1 MWALSLALYVKSG
14 RTPWVVNGIQ
24 PDTAFAGI
32 GYSVMNGPSGSNV
45 VVGCSHIYSSDGRG
59 MKYKLSKIQDYSFD
73 RKKNPYLSEEEAI
86 GSVSISKNC
95 STNLFLNYR
104 SGSLFTNV
112 HLSGERKS
120 KDWWKA
126 CHLQELRI

>member
-59 MKYKLSKIQDYSFD
+59 MKYKLSKIQNYSFC
-73 RKKNPYLSEEEAI
+73 LSNCYTNCLLHDVGMI
-86 GSVSISKNC
+86 LTVSAEKMR
-95 STNLFLNYR
+95 LFVQKSMTW
-104 SGSLFTNV
+104 SGTP
-112 HLSGERKS
+112 GQK
-120 KDWWKA
+120 
-126 CHLQELRI
+126 